1 LKVLRLLLIGF
12 LTCFTSQVLYAQY
25 TGGGNDGHSVS
36 NGCAFDLNGV
46 SVFTLSTISGP
57 ATFCNFASE
66 SYTVTAGGV
75 TTETSF
81 TWSVPAGATILS
93 GQGTNTI
100 LVSFGNTAGNIS
112 VDLTNLCQTLSAS
125 LPVTGS
131 TCTFYAGGS
140 NDGFS
145 TARNCATNLTGG
157 SVFTTSPVTGSST
170 FCDFAT
176 ESYSIVVTGTTP
188 TTTFTWSVPPG
199 ATITSGQGTTTIL
212 VTFASTSG
220 NISVDVSNECET
232 QSVSF
237 PVTSTPCQFY
247 AGGSNDGFSTVRNCA
262 TNLNGGSV
270 FLADPIVGP
279 STFCSFATESY
290 SINVNGITPTTTYT
304 WTVPADA
311 TITSGQGTNTI
322 LVTFGGLSGSISV
335 DIANECEA
343 INVALPVSPT
353 SCTFYSGGSNDG
365 FATLQ
370 QCATNLNGGS
380 TFIPGS
386 ITGSSTFCGFASEA
400 YSITVVGAL
409 SNTVYTW
416 SVPAGASIVSGQ
428 GTNTILVAFGNT
440 SGNISVDISN
450 ECETI
455 NVLLPV
461 TAVSCTFYAGGTN
474 DGFSTARNCITS
486 LNGGSAFIP
495 GPITGP
501 VTFCQFSTESYTISV
516 AGANVTTTYTWTVPS
531 GATILS
537 GQGTATVLVQFGS
550 ANGTVAVTIANECES
565 ILVSLPL
572 TVTSCVFYA
581 GGSND
586 GFSVATVL
594 NIPLPIELISFEAKE
609 ESGTVGL
616 TWITESELNN
626 DFFIVQR
633 SPDGREFNP
642 VVKVVGAGTS
652 NDQHTYY
659 ATDLYPYDGISYYRL
674 LQQDFDGTVT
684 YSKII
689 GVSVKASED
698 HVAHVFPN
706 PAITRS
712 ELYLRYYNQIEE
724 TATLTYIDSK
734 GITVRTER
742 INLTIGHN
750 EVTLAPDFKAG
761 GVYILLLKTHAG
773 VKSLR
778 LAVP

>member
-1 LKVLRLLLIGF
+1 M
-12 LTCFTSQVLYAQY
+12 
-25 TGGGNDGHSVS
+25 S
-36 NGCAFDLNGV
+36 NGCATDLNGT
-46 SVFTLSTISGP
+46 SVFTLSPVSGP
-57 ATFCNFASE
+57 STFCSFASE
-66 SYTVTAGGV
+66 SYTVTVGGFNPE
-75 TTETSF
+75 TTF
-81 TWSVPAGATILS
+81 TWSVPAGATIVS

-100 LVSFGNTAGNIS
+100 LVSFGNTDGNIS
-112 VDLTNLCQTLSAS
+112 VDYSNPCQTLSS
-125 LPVTGS
+125 SFPVTGS

-140 NDGFS
+140 NDGSS
-145 TARNCATNLTGG
+145 TTRNCATNLTGG
-157 SVFTTSPVTGSST
+157 SVFTTSPIAGSST

-188 TTTFTWSVPPG
+188 TTTFTWFVPPG

-212 VTFASTSG
+212 VTFANTSG

-237 PVTSTPCQFY
+237 PVSSTPCQFY
-247 AGGSNDGFSTVRNCA
+247 AGGSNDGSSAARNCA

-290 SINVNGITPTTTYT
+290 SINISGITPTTTYT
-304 WTVPADA
+304 WSVPADA
-311 TITSGQGTNTI
+311 TITSGQGTNII
-322 LVTFGGLSGSISV
+322 LVTFGGLPGSISV
-335 DIANECEA
+335 DVANECET

-353 SCTFYSGGSNDG
+353 SCTFYSGGANDG

-370 QCATNLNGGS
+370 QCASNLNGGS
-380 TFIPGS
+380 TFIPGA
-386 ITGSSTFCGFASEA
+386 IAGPSTFCGFASEA
-400 YSITVVGAL
+400 YTINVAGAL
-409 SNTVYTW
+409 SNTVYVWT
-416 SVPAGASIVSGQ
+416 VPAGASIVSGQ
-428 GTNTILVAFGNT
+428 GTNAILVAFGNT

-461 TAVSCTFYAGGTN
+461 TSTSCVFYAGGTN
-474 DGFSTARNCITS
+474 DGFSTTRNCIS
-486 LNGGSAFIP
+486 NLNGGSAFIP

-501 VTFCQFSTESYTISV
+501 SSFCQFSTESYTISV
-516 AGANVTTTYTWTVPS
+516 AGANATTTYAWTVPA

-537 GQGTATVLVQFGS
+537 GQGTATVLVQFGNT
-550 ANGTVAVTIANECES
+550 NGNVAITIGNECES
-565 ILVSLPL
+565 IPVSLPV

-586 GFSVATVL
+586 GFSVATVF
-594 NIPLPIELISFEAKE
+594 NIALPVELISFEAKE
-609 ESGTVGL
+609 ESGTVAL
-616 TWITESELNN
+616 MWITESELNN

-642 VVKVVGAGTS
+642 IAKVFGAGTS
-652 NDQHTYY
+652 NERHTYY

-684 YSKII
+684 YSKIV
-689 GVSVKASED
+689 GVSITVNED
-698 HVAHVFPN
+698 HAARVFPN
-706 PAITRS
+706 PVIKRT
-712 ELYLRYYNQIEE
+712 ELYLRYYNQINE

-734 GITVRTER
+734 GIEVRTER
-742 INLTIGHN
+742 VNLTIGQN
-750 EVTLAPDFKAG
+750 ELTLAPDFKSA
-761 GVYILLLKTHAG
+761 GVYILLVKTHAG

-778 LAVP
+778 LVVP